1 MVQSEAQKRAKA
13 KYYQILKENPEYR
26 EASAKRTKEYY
37 TNNKEKHME
46 TCKLYYTENK
56 EKLLQYSKDKRK
68 ENKIKSVVSKLE
80 NISVEDLA
88 KLLIEARKTK
98 LGKPRGRYARV
109 AFELT
114 LRILGLAT
122 LPGPL
127 PSGANH

>member
-13 KYYQILKENPEYR
+13 KYYQKLKENPEYR

-88 KLLIEARKTK
+88 KILIEARKTK
-98 LGKPRGRYARV
+98 LI
-109 AFELT
+109 E
-114 LRILGLAT
+114 I
-122 LPGPL
+122 
-127 PSGANH
+127 

>member
-13 KYYQILKENPEYR
+13 KYYQKLKENPEYK

-37 TNNKEKHME
+37 TNNKEKHIE
-46 TCKLYYTENK
+46 SCKQYYAENK

-88 KLLIEARKTK
+88 KILIEARKTEPIEIQ
-98 LGKPRGRYARV
+98 GFI
-109 AFELT
+109 FEIK
-114 LRILGLAT
+114 IL
-122 LPGPL
+122 
-127 PSGANH
+127 

>member
-13 KYYQILKENPEYR
+13 KYYQKLNENPEYK

-46 TCKLYYTENK
+46 SCKQYYAENR

-68 ENKIKSVVSKLE
+68 ENKIKAVVSKLE

-88 KLLIEARKTK
+88 KILIEARKTK
-98 LGKPRGRYARV
+98 LI
-109 AFELT
+109 E
-114 LRILGLAT
+114 I
-122 LPGPL
+122 
-127 PSGANH
+127 

>member
-13 KYYQILKENPEYR
+13 KYYQKLKENPEYK

-46 TCKLYYTENK
+46 SCKQYYAENR

-68 ENKIKSVVSKLE
+68 ENKIKAVVSKLE

-88 KLLIEARKTK
+88 KILIEARKTK
-98 LGKPRGRYARV
+98 LI
-109 AFELT
+109 E
-114 LRILGLAT
+114 I
-122 LPGPL
+122 
-127 PSGANH
+127 